1 VHEQE
6 AREGFLASLEALV
19 EEVAGVSPG
28 GLGALVRAPARE
40 ERLRLHEPVH
50 ARQEGVRVVVLEP
63 ALEEGAGAPRYLQL
77 LEPPRRLLVHR
88 GEILV
93 RVRKVTRARLDGTHE
108 LAELRE
114 LPVGARH
121 DGAQARRRALVLV
134 ENIAELLRARGR
146 HRARRAR
153 GTN

>member
-1 VHEQE
+1 MLLVKILGGLVGVLVLLIGGLLVG
-6 AREGFLASLEALV
+6 ARFADGPLAI
-19 EEVAGVSPG
+19 VAGGPFRSGELVT
-28 GLGALVRAPARE
+28 GAEPDWSFVRDIGE
-40 ERLRLHEPVH
+40 V
-50 ARQEGVRVVVLEP
+50 QF
-63 ALEEGAGAPRYLQL
+63 QL
-77 LEPPRRLLVHR
+77 LEPPRRLFVHR

-93 RVRKVTRARLDGTHE
+93 RVRKVTRASLDGTHE